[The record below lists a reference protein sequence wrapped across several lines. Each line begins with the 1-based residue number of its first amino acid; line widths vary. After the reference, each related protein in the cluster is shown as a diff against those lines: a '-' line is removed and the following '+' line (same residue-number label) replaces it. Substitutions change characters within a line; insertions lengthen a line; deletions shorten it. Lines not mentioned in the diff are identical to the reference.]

1 MTDSQEPRYAS
12 IIGVST
18 RLQETPAMNSR
29 REFLINTSIA
39 AAGLGLA
46 SLTGAQAAPGTTQSG
61 QASAAASERLMR
73 PIPRTGER
81 IPAIGMGTSGSFE
94 VGLTA
99 DELAPLREVL
109 QRFFA
114 SGATVIDTAPTYGS
128 AEDVL
133 GELLAGIP
141 SRPPLFLATKLSGV
155 TGRDAG
161 LAQFQS
167 SLRRM
172 RVDKVELL
180 QVHNLRDTDTQLAVA
195 RELQQQGKVR
205 YVGLTHYLDS
215 AQAELAQALRRLK
228 PDFVQINYSV
238 TSRTAEQAIFP
249 VAQELGIAVMINR
262 AFDDGRLF
270 ARVKDKPLPAWA
282 AEVGATSWAQLLL
295 KFVLSHPAVTVVIPA
310 TSKPKNMTD
319 NLLAG
324 TGPLLDAR
332 QRADLVAQ
340 LG

>member
-1 MTDSQEPRYAS
+1 
-12 IIGVST
+12 
-18 RLQETPAMNSR
+18 MNSR
-29 REFLINTSIA
+29 RDFLIHTSMA
-39 AAGLGLA
+39 AAGLGFA
-46 SLTGAQAAPGTTQSG
+46 SLTGARAAWGAAGPGPT
-61 QASAAASERLMR
+61 AAAASSLLTR
-73 PIPRTGER
+73 PIPRSGER
-81 IPAIGMGTSGSFE
+81 IPVIGMGTSGSFE
-94 VGLTA
+94 VGLGA

-114 SGATVIDTAPTYGS
+114 SGASVIDTAPTYGP

-133 GELLAGIP
+133 GELLAAMP

-155 TGRDAG
+155 TGREAG
-161 LAQFQS
+161 LAQFQA

-205 YVGLTHYLDS
+205 YVGLTHYVDG
-215 AQAELAQALRRLK
+215 AQAELAQLMRRLK

-238 TSRTAEQAIFP
+238 TSRGAEQAIFP
-249 VAQELGIAVMINR
+249 VAQDLGIAVMINR

-270 ARVKDKPLPAWA
+270 ARVKDKPLPGWA
-282 AEVGATSWAQLLL
+282 TEVGATSWAQLLL

-324 TGPLLDAR
+324 TGKLLDAR
-332 QRADLVAQ
+332 QRTDLAAQ